1 MSRVYAFQFKLMSL
15 TIVYTV
21 SPSLF
26 SNMPPMPILLLFFSV
41 LSVANV
47 SLYPLPY
54 KGARANFILKSD
66 PPLIKV
72 PQAKALMYNILMV
85 VCITNL
91 PFIYHYDLIFK

>member
-1 MSRVYAFQFKLMSL
+1 MSWVYAYQLKLMWR
-15 TIVYTV
+15 TIVY
-21 SPSLF
+21 SLSF
-26 SNMPPMPILLLFFSV
+26 AILKYASYAQFIIIFNV

-72 PQAKALMYNILMV
+72 PEAKVLMYN
-85 VCITNL
+85 
-91 PFIYHYDLIFK
+91 F